1 MEGLTVNGSRTL
13 VHAMGG
19 TETMFRKVV
28 MILAGSM
35 LITLGARLSVP
46 MWPVPMSLQTLAVLI
61 VGFGLGSRLG
71 AAAVMTYLA
80 KGAMGLPVFVAGG
93 GMPVLMG
100 PTAGFLFGFVALAY
114 LAGLAVERGLANG
127 LLRTGLV
134 ALALSAVL
142 YVPGVLWL
150 SALTPLDVAG
160 AAQVGMLPFVAG
172 DAVKSVLAALMMT
185 GAWAVLGAKRG

>member
-1 MEGLTVNGSRTL
+1 MNASRTL

-19 TETMFRKVV
+19 TETIFRKVV

-46 MWPVPMSLQTLAVLI
+46 MWPVPMSLQTLAILL
-61 VGFGLGSRLG
+61 VGFGLGSKLG
-71 AAAVMTYLA
+71 AAAVMVYLA

-93 GMPVLMG
+93 GMVFLTG

-114 LAGLAVERGLANG
+114 LAGLAVEHGLARG
-127 LLRTGLV
+127 VLRTGVV
-134 ALALSAVL
+134 AIALTLAL

-150 SALTPLDVAG
+150 TAITPLDVQG
-160 AAQVGMLPFVAG
+160 AINVGMLPFVAG
-172 DAVKSVLAALMMT
+172 DVIKAAMAALMVT
-185 GAWAVLGAKRG
+185 GAWAVLRARKG